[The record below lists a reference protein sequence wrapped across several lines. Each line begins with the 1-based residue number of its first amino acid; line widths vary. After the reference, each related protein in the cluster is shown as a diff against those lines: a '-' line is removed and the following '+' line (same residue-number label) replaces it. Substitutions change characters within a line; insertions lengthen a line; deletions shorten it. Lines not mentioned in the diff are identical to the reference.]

1 METTMTKT
9 RQETPQAAPAAAS
22 TLLQIESLRQIPG
35 CMRGARSP
43 LAAARLAVAD
53 AAHWAALLGRT
64 AVLLEPQVPGC
75 IATARTLRSAGAS
88 SQVSEQEMLFFTR
101 LLTLLNAFGAQIGLP
116 ALDSPQI
123 TKLPVR
129 PPEGVTRWMLTL
141 PSYSP
146 RAIGLAFA
154 WLVRLLNDFSKEG
167 ENAAWT
173 NERSKQLDALID
185 NLNHLAPPGNNMR
198 HFVRTAHERKI
209 PWIVLPAGVTQF
221 GWGRHARWLNS
232 TFTDE
237 TPGVAARMARDKLS
251 ANALLRQAGIPV
263 PEQRHVRNVGE
274 ALEAAEA
281 LGFPVVVKPT
291 DLDGGIGVSAGLKTQ
306 EDVRTAFEKAAKHSK
321 NILVEKHVEG
331 RDFRITVCHG
341 KAVWAIERV
350 PAGLTGDGERT
361 VRQLIEHT
369 NRDPRRSARRWGQ
382 MKPLTVDEEA
392 LQLLTEQ
399 GLTLDSVLPQGRFAR
414 MRRSSNISSGGTPV
428 PVNEIMHP
436 DNAELAV
443 RVARVFRLDIAGID
457 LITPD
462 ITRSWRETGAAICEV
477 NGQPQLSVTAPHIY
491 GQLFDTLLEGQGRIP
506 TALVLS
512 SGGAE
517 DEKRVQQCVR
527 TLAERKL
534 CVGLSTPSG
543 MFVGDTCVRTARRS
557 PFADARSLL
566 IDPQV
571 DAVVIVADGKEFLSA
586 GLPFDRFDVLAI
598 ADWTQAADAQLLS
611 PVLGLIKQHCSG
623 AALIHRGHSQGE
635 IVARQLGD
643 NRVETVSSHE
653 RWSTRLAQL
662 VLSAHAALGRRK
674 PDVKIVPKS
683 LSTALSETKL
693 AS

>member
-1 METTMTKT
+1 
-9 RQETPQAAPAAAS
+9 
-22 TLLQIESLRQIPG
+22 
-35 CMRGARSP
+35 
-43 LAAARLAVAD
+43 
-53 AAHWAALLGRT
+53 
-64 AVLLEPQVPGC
+64 
-75 IATARTLRSAGAS
+75 
-88 SQVSEQEMLFFTR
+88 
-101 LLTLLNAFGAQIGLP
+101 AQIGLP

-209 PWIVLPAGVTQF
+209 LWHVLPDGVTQF
-221 GWGRHARWLNS
+221 GWGRRARWLNS

-237 TPGVAARMARDKLS
+237 TPGVAARRARDKLS

-414 MRRSSNISSGGTPV
+414 MR
-428 PVNEIMHP
+428 
-436 DNAELAV
+436 
-443 RVARVFRLDIAGID
+443 
-457 LITPD
+457 
-462 ITRSWRETGAAICEV
+462 
-477 NGQPQLSVTAPHIY
+477 
-491 GQLFDTLLEGQGRIP
+491 
-506 TALVLS
+506 
-512 SGGAE
+512 
-517 DEKRVQQCVR
+517 
-527 TLAERKL
+527 
-534 CVGLSTPSG
+534 
-543 MFVGDTCVRTARRS
+543 
-557 PFADARSLL
+557 
-566 IDPQV
+566 
-571 DAVVIVADGKEFLSA
+571 
-586 GLPFDRFDVLAI
+586 
-598 ADWTQAADAQLLS
+598 
-611 PVLGLIKQHCSG
+611 
-623 AALIHRGHSQGE
+623 
-635 IVARQLGD
+635 
-643 NRVETVSSHE
+643 
-653 RWSTRLAQL
+653 
-662 VLSAHAALGRRK
+662 
-674 PDVKIVPKS
+674 
-683 LSTALSETKL
+683 
-693 AS
+693 